1 VEINQ
6 THLVSWSLNGTRVWE
21 FKRNVEFEIFM
32 LSLLEEYSMAL
43 LSQGELRDKPEKY
56 TGDYDIKLIYGDE

>member
-1 VEINQ
+1 
-6 THLVSWSLNGTRVWE
+6 
-21 FKRNVEFEIFM
+21 M